1 MPTRKK
7 KSNSKVY
14 ILIAVFFTVMMLGWM
29 AYLKLPHPVVNQTLS
44 KGAQARIINI
54 VEKTDIIE
62 GIIIVDVDLQRNT
75 RHSIFVSIKDKD
87 IQELYDK
94 FVNGSITFEV
104 PFFTG
109 VDVDDQRLIRVMNH
123 EFVCGPFK
131 DTIVYRYAPTA
142 ANRIKVVCA
151 ISIPPSYGTFK
162 GIVGIYLKEEPSDTQ
177 KDQIRIYIKEI
188 SEDVSRDTK

>member
-1 MPTRKK
+1 
-7 KSNSKVY
+7 
-14 ILIAVFFTVMMLGWM
+14 MLFVIGLVV
-29 AYLKLPHPVVNQTLS
+29 YLKFPTPVRNQGIS

-87 IQELYDK
+87 IQDLYDK
-94 FVNGSITFEV
+94 FVNGSVTFEV

-109 VDVDDQRLIRVMNH
+109 EDVDDQRLIRVMNH

-142 ANRIKVVCA
+142 SNRIKVVCA
-151 ISIPPSYGTFK
+151 ISVPPSYGTFK
-162 GIVGIYLKEEPSDTQ
+162 GIVGIYLKVEPTDTQ

-188 SEDVSRDTK
+188 SDDVSNDVKKD